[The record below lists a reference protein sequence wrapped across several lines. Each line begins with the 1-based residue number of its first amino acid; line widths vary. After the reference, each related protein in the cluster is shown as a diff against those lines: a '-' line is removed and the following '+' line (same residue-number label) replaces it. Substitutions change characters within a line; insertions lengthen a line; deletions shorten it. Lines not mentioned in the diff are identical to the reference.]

1 MKAAK
6 LWHQGREQLI
16 AWLPVLLMAFFAL
29 GTWWLV
35 RNAPSLPGSDVARP
49 PRHEPDYFMR
59 DFSVRSFDSAGHLQS
74 EIIGTEG
81 HHYPDTDTLEVQA
94 PRMRSFDEQ
103 GRLTVATARR
113 AISNGDGSEVEL
125 FGDAHVVRGA
135 VRTSGGATLPKLEF
149 RGEYLHALIG
159 KDRVISD
166 KPVELMRGA
175 DRFTGDALDYDNSS
189 GVANLTGRVRGVI
202 QMKGSS
208 AP

>member
-1 MKAAK
+1 MKAVQF
-6 LWHQGREQLI
+6 WRHGREHFV

-35 RNAPSLPGSDVARP
+35 RNAPSMPGSEVARP

-59 DFSVRSFDSAGHLQS
+59 DFSVRSFDSAGQLQS
-74 EIIGTEG
+74 EIVGTEG
-81 HHYPDTDTLEVQA
+81 HHYPDTDTLEVQV

-125 FGDAHVVRGA
+125 FGDAHVVREA
-135 VRTSGGATLPKLEF
+135 VRSTRGETLPKLEF
-149 RGEYLHALIG
+149 RGEYLRALIEM
-159 KDRVISD
+159 DRVSSD

-175 DRFTGDALDYDNSS
+175 DRFTGDTLDYDNSS
-189 GVANLTGRVRGVI
+189 GVANLTGRVRGVL
-202 QMKGSS
+202 QAKGS
-208 AP
+208 PRP